1 MERESV
7 TKQIF
12 GEVGVR
18 FEELK
23 LVIFKF
29 DEIILQKTKKMDDD
43 LNESIS
49 EYQVIPAW
57 HSTEEEIIEDMKGY
71 FYRGVLIQIFG
82 EYEFYFRKLAK
93 AYKKHWDNSANL
105 ENMKV
110 GKSFLEKELKVSS
123 SVFRKELWFE
133 LKVLQEIR
141 NLCAHFIPDLESEF
155 IQYKESDFTKKILH
169 AISQKKSLLIVE
181 SNFNITSSE
190 YLYEAID
197 LIVEFFRI
205 LEIDFRNREMF
216 PPN

>member
-12 GEVGVR
+12 AEVGVR

-23 LVIFKF
+23 LVIYKF
-29 DEIILQKTKKMDDD
+29 DEIILQKTKKMDED
-43 LNESIS
+43 LNKSIS
-49 EYQVIPAW
+49 EYRVIPAW
-57 HSTEEEIIEDMKGY
+57 HRTEEEVIEDMKGY

-93 AYKKHWDNSANL
+93 AYKKHWDINANL
-105 ENMKV
+105 KNIKV

-123 SVFRKELWFE
+123 SIFRKELWFE
-133 LKVLQEIR
+133 LRVLQEIR

-155 IQYKESDFTKKILH
+155 IQYKESDFTKKILT
-169 AISQKKSLLIVE
+169 AISQKKNLLVVE

-190 YLYEAID
+190 YLYEAIE
-197 LIVEFFRI
+197 LLEEFFRI
-205 LEIDFRNREMF
+205 LEIDFRTKEMF
-216 PPN
+216 PSN